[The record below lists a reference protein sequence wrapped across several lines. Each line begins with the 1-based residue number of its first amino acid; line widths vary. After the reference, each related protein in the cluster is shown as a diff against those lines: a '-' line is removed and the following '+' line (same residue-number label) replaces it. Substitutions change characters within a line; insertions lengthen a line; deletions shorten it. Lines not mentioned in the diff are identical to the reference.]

1 MKEAQ
6 MALAKTPKMARLTDG
21 TIRVSVPA
29 GVMYN
34 FEKSQLVMRNVLG
47 LLGCPNCHSGN
58 PILLQGI
65 EQEFIADAAGKVR
78 AG

>member
-1 MKEAQ
+1 
-6 MALAKTPKMARLTDG
+6 MATAKTPQMTRLTDG

-34 FEKSQLVMRNVLG
+34 FEKTQLVMKNVLG

-78 AG
+78 AR

>member
-1 MKEAQ
+1 
-6 MALAKTPKMARLTDG
+6 MAIAKTPRMARLTDG
-21 TIRVSVPA
+21 TIRVSVPSS
-29 GVMYN
+29 VMYN

-47 LLGCPNCHSGN
+47 LLGCPNCHSGY

>member
-1 MKEAQ
+1 

>member
-1 MKEAQ
+1 
-6 MALAKTPKMARLTDG
+6 MATAKTQGMARQADG
-21 TIRVSVPA
+21 TIRVSVPSS
-29 GVMYN
+29 VMYD
-34 FEKSQLVMRNVLG
+34 FEKSQRVIRNVLG

-78 AG
+78 AV